1 MEILK
6 AAILGII
13 QGFTEFFPVSSSGHL
28 VIVPFLFGWKY
39 IPVYFA
45 VMLHLATVFSLVAVL
60 YREIWRIIKA
70 FFTGIFNRKTRKENR
85 YFKVSL
91 FIIIASVPAAA
102 AGFLAGDLVEGFF
115 SKPLYVAI
123 FLIVTAA
130 LLFFGELTGRKIE
143 SKISI
148 ADLARQN
155 ENPAIYT
162 GFSCWKAIIIGVSQA
177 IAILPGISRSGA
189 TISTGR
195 FLGLKRE
202 DSVRFSMLL
211 SIPVILG
218 AFVFE
223 AYKSA
228 GEIKM
233 LDSGTI
239 ASVATGFIF
248 AFLSGYIAIRFLVR
262 FSRTRNLNYFAI
274 YCIVIAI
281 IVFILSATKKI

>member
-28 VIVPFLFGWKY
+28 VIVPFLFGWQY

-45 VMLHLATVFSLVAVL
+45 VMLHLATVFSLIAVL
-60 YREIWRIIKA
+60 YREIWRITKA

-115 SKPLYVAI
+115 LKPLYVAI

-130 LLFFGELTGRKIE
+130 LLFFGELIGRKIE

-228 GEIKM
+228 GEIIM

-248 AFLSGYIAIRFLVR
+248 ALLSGYIAIRFLVR